1 MTDLLVKNN
10 AVCGV
15 VAETNGVNETIETAH
30 VILAIGHS
38 ARDTFK
44 MLFEKSC
51 VPMEPK
57 PFSMGVRIEHPQRQI
72 NENQYGPFADA
83 PGLGA
88 ADYIPSNIFSE
99 VCRMQ
104 FRKNF

>member
-1 MTDLLVKNN
+1 MSAFSSYCKRSASTAHPKTFYLPHVGTDKLPQTVRAIREEIKSLGGEVRFNTQMTDLLVKNN

-51 VPMEPK
+51 VPM
-57 PFSMGVRIEHPQRQI
+57 
-72 NENQYGPFADA
+72 
-83 PGLGA
+83 
-88 ADYIPSNIFSE
+88 
-99 VCRMQ
+99 
-104 FRKNF
+104 

>member
-51 VPMEPK
+51 VPIGAEGRFP
-57 PFSMGVRIEHPQRQI
+57 SARASSTAQR
-72 NENQYGPFADA
+72 
-83 PGLGA
+83 
-88 ADYIPSNIFSE
+88 
-99 VCRMQ
+99 R
-104 FRKNF
+104 